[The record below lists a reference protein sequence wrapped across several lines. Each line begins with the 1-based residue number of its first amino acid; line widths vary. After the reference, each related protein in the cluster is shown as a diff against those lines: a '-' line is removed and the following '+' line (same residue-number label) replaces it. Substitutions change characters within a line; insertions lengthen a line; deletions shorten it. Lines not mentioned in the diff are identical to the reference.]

1 MCRRPCSV
9 MDDTNKS
16 LTLRSPSKSPNSSAY
31 LWTKIITS
39 GKLVRNIVR
48 DVLMLHKSFSFL
60 LFSYYLIKYY
70 LLKYCTFNT
79 QYFLVINILT
89 GKKPKANIENED
101 NKINIY
107 ITMISDTFVKVHIY
121 FHFCCNMS

>member
-1 MCRRPCSV
+1 M
-9 MDDTNKS
+9 
-16 LTLRSPSKSPNSSAY
+16 
-31 LWTKIITS
+31 S

-48 DVLMLHKSFSFL
+48 DVLMLHISFSFL

-107 ITMISDTFVKVHIY
+107 ITMISDTFVKVHI
-121 FHFCCNMS
+121 FISVVTCLNK

>member
-1 MCRRPCSV
+1 

-48 DVLMLHKSFSFL
+48 DVLMLHISFFSFL

-89 GKKPKANIENED
+89 GKNPKANIENED

-107 ITMISDTFVKVHIY
+107 ITMISDTFVKVHI
-121 FHFCCNMS
+121 FISVVTCLNK